1 MRWNGREVLWGIVN
15 GNCATLIMRSR
26 QDDPVKIRQW
36 YVRGSVKM
44 LRSLMIYK
52 VKIYTVLNV

>member
-15 GNCATLIMRSR
+15 GNCATLIKRSR

-36 YVRGSVKM
+36 YVRGSAKM

-52 VKIYTVLNV
+52 VLYR